1 MNDGEGIL
9 RECPS
14 VKKVGFIR
22 CNLSYDTLRQLLHPN
37 DPYNDIDVLDFT
49 GNELGKNPEQLVEVL
64 RKTIVLFKVV
74 KELILV
80 DNGFDKSIIRLIKG
94 KAGNKIEKIIL

>member
-1 MNDGEGIL
+1 M
-9 RECPS
+9 
-14 VKKVGFIR
+14 
-22 CNLSYDTLRQLLHPN
+22 
-37 DPYNDIDVLDFT
+37 
-49 GNELGKNPEQLVEVL
+49 GKDPEQLVEVL

-80 DNGFDKSIIRLIKG
+80 DKGFDKSIIRLIKG